1 MIIRLNILDAYLAV
15 YLLARGAHDLWRADE
30 AVADGAFEIIHHL
43 PLLLTLDVKE

>member
-1 MIIRLNILDAYLAV
+1 MIIRLDVLEAYLAV
-15 YLLARGAHDLWRADE
+15 YFLAGGAHDLWRTDE